1 MAFMVR
7 IRSWRTR
14 RKARKD
20 EQLIALGGVSAEDSA
35 DAARVRDDLDKR
47 QQAPGHQ
54 AFTKH
59 AGEEGKTHY

>member
-20 EQLIALGGVSAEDSA
+20 GQLIKLAGDSPKHAA
-35 DAARVRDDLDKR
+35 DAKGAAQDNIDRGFGVG
-47 QQAPGHQ
+47 PGVPS
-54 AFTKH
+54 H

>member
-20 EQLIALGGVSAEDSA
+20 EQLIKLAGDSPKHAVDAGRAAQDNIDRAFGTGPGGPS
-35 DAARVRDDLDKR
+35 
-47 QQAPGHQ
+47 
-54 AFTKH
+54 H